1 MFSKNNL
8 SPRSKALDSVNEE
21 EEFLLIDKKG
31 NAYDLNKDQ
40 LSYLKS
46 LSQSNPSSHG
56 HPAKEEP
63 LAATMKMP
71 EEQDID
77 EAQVPVDIDFQVL
90 QNMNPVELNRILEE
104 NKMSI
109 IAGDNKNKRL
119 LTNKKMF

>member
-56 HPAKEEP
+56 QPAKEVEP
-63 LAATMKMP
+63 LADTMKME

-77 EAQVPVDIDFQVL
+77 EAQAPVDFKVL

-119 LTNKKMF
+119 LSNKKMF

>member
-1 MFSKNNL
+1 M
-8 SPRSKALDSVNEE
+8 NEE

-56 HPAKEEP
+56 QPAKEVEP
-63 LAATMKMP
+63 LADTMKME

-77 EAQVPVDIDFQVL
+77 EAQAPVDFKVL

-119 LTNKKMF
+119 LSNKKMF